1 MEKIL
6 SKYKQMQFLGDLRFN
21 SFEYEVRKK
30 DFDSKPS
37 ISYFNW
43 LIHSVT
49 TK

>member
-6 SKYKQMQFLGDLRFN
+6 SKCDLRFN

-37 ISYFNW
+37 ISYFN
-43 LIHSVT
+43 
-49 TK
+49 